1 MFKKKRTEQTKL
13 RDKHIA
19 DLIKEIPNTKTLQ
32 EHGQYEIQVHALQE
46 SFAIHITL
54 PDEFPDKPPA
64 IRLKNYIGK
73 THPFMEP
80 DGFFTGFS
88 SIAPSNWS
96 VHTTLGIVIK
106 DIIKH
111 LERNPPKSD
120 IDPWGKPSEAKD
132 NKTEGIASRS
142 SSRLSDPWN
151 SSSSSNTFT
160 VEQLQQRKGVSKKD
174 QVTIPSKIPE
184 LSKLSLGEMQEY
196 LEDDMLLRNF
206 IQSLNIY
213 QHSHLSRNDLQDE
226 VLIKARTNLRKK
238 ETLDS
243 LKSELSILNS
253 NLLCLTSKYEELQS
267 RMNLRMKVSD

>member
-1 MFKKKRTEQTKL
+1 L
-13 RDKHIA
+13 
-19 DLIKEIPNTKTLQ
+19 
-32 EHGQYEIQVHALQE
+32 
-46 SFAIHITL
+46 
-54 PDEFPDKPPA
+54 EF
-64 IRLKNYIGK
+64 I
-73 THPFMEP
+73 F
-80 DGFFTGFS
+80 
-88 SIAPSNWS
+88 
-96 VHTTLGIVIK
+96 
-106 DIIKH
+106 
-111 LERNPPKSD
+111 
-120 IDPWGKPSEAKD
+120 
-132 NKTEGIASRS
+132 
-142 SSRLSDPWN
+142 
-151 SSSSSNTFT
+151 
-160 VEQLQQRKGVSKKD
+160 EQLQQRKGVSKKD